1 MHKFF
6 WAQAEELQ
14 QFVSPSSQQ
23 GFAHY
28 LSFSIRTFDFFSC
41 LSLEFCE
48 FHPTDVAPLSSPVW
62 IQDLRYLCHHT
73 NQLLMGTGRRSSSGP
88 TWAGGIQPFLLL
100 RDWNCSTLC
109 SCFAPVQPWE
119 QRILQPGYLT
129 SASPPRPSGCSWNYI
144 DLMWFAPEKSVLASS
159 LWFYYLW
166 GVSIDYFTLCPRIF
180 PRNGVGQAEGS
191 LLGFLFFLFQSQGI
205 VYSSTTFS
213 ELLRNPLW
221 VEFHQLCWFQDPQTF
236 PWVHSSLGSAPFQHQ
251 VRENDGE
258 KQIFSKTEPT
268 QRPRAGKS
276 WSPHLRNGACPTDLQ
291 GNKRKVRLW
300 FCNYFFWNYLC

>member
-62 IQDLRYLCHHT
+62 IQELRYLCHHT
-73 NQLLMGTGRRSSSGP
+73 NQLLMGTDRRSSSGP

-100 RDWNCSTLC
+100 RDRNYSTLC
-109 SCFAPVQPWE
+109 SCFAPLQPWE

-129 SASPPRPSGCSWNYI
+129 SASPPRPSGYSWNYI

-159 LWFYYLW
+159 LWFYYLR

-191 LLGFLFFLFQSQGI
+191 LLGFLFFLFQSQGTF
-205 VYSSTTFS
+205 YSSCHH
-213 ELLRNPLW
+213 LLRAPQKSPLGW
-221 VEFHQLCWFQDPQTF
+221 IPPALLISGPPDVSMGVFQPGLSSF
-236 PWVHSSLGSAPFQHQ
+236 PAP
-251 VRENDGE
+251 GE
-258 KQIFSKTEPT
+258 GKWWRKTDFLQNRAHTKT
-268 QRPRAGKS
+268 QSWEILVSTSQERCLSHRSAGK
-276 WSPHLRNGACPTDLQ
+276 
-291 GNKRKVRLW
+291 
-300 FCNYFFWNYLC
+300 